1 MIQLSINF
9 KKVMKM
15 DDKKVKL
22 QQQMELLKKKIRA
35 LEHAEN
41 EKLRKQRNE
50 KIFNTGAIFDMVNP
64 DLMLR
69 KNTKTNL
76 YGALENKTYRQ
87 LVGLIVSYNKI
98 VAEDNQEKLHQ
109 LENLGG
115 SFLNARE

>member
-1 MIQLSINF
+1 
-9 KKVMKM
+9 M
-15 DDKKVKL
+15 DDKKIKL
-22 QQQMELLKKKIRA
+22 QQQMELLKKKMRA

-64 DLMLR
+64 ELLLP
-69 KNTKTNL
+69 KNTKTNP
-76 YGALENKTYRQ
+76 YGELENKTYRQ

-98 VAEDNQEKLHQ
+98 VAENNQEKLHQ

-115 SFLNARE
+115 SFLNAREQNG